1 MAMAVMEG
9 MDARSQAG
17 EYALERFIFNC
28 T

>member
-1 MAMAVMEG
+1 MAVMEG